1 MAVEQLR
8 GEMQEKHATEL
19 QPVLRP
25 AHEGGDTD
33 ANIVY
38 SALANANAPGG
49 IVHSPVGQSDGVVY
63 SPVGAGGDVVT
74 DGFGDIYEPTG
85 TDYDGHGGGGGDDD
99 ASAGM
104 LNYAAVDHGG
114 SGGDGDASAG
124 MLNYAAVDHGGSGG
138 DGDASA
144 GMLNYAAVDHGDAGG
159 VTDATEGMLTYA
171 DVDVGGAADTDAD
184 TDAAQDAL
192 LAYSTSLV
200 LISLPFF
207 QDGC

>member
-124 MLNYAAVDHGGSGG
+124 MLNYAAVDHG
-138 DGDASA
+138 
-144 GMLNYAAVDHGDAGG
+144 DAGG